1 MSRFTLKE
9 SKRIKEKY
17 YFATLDNGFKITVI
31 PKESPTYYA
40 MLCCDFGNADL
51 TYENNDQTYTL
62 PSGTAHFLEH
72 KMFES
77 EDGSDAFLEFDR
89 FGGNANA
96 FTSFENT
103 GYYFSCTDNFYDN
116 LAVLLK
122 STSSVHFSDESVEKE
137 KKIIEREILMY
148 EDSPSTKVLR
158 NLNRALYYEHPT
170 ISAVSGSVESVSTIN
185 KEILFRAY
193 EDFYTSSNLS
203 LCVYGNVEPDEV
215 YKTASAYFSGEKKS
229 RPKTVFPNEPIGVKQ
244 SRIVETAVVA
254 SPLYCIGIKC
264 EPSEVNDL
272 ASHRRAT
279 AIRLAISLI
288 FGRASDFFCENYASG
303 LINERFYAGYTQSVK
318 CASVVISGSG
328 NDYELVAQ
336 KAIAEI
342 EKKKLGFF
350 TDAEILREKRAAY
363 AESLTLFDSGEDIVA
378 SMAACAHLGYDDFDG
393 IDALCDITP
402 DEIKNALCSIN
413 TENCAISIIQ
423 KG

>member
-1 MSRFTLKE
+1 MN
-9 SKRIKEKY
+9 EKY

-31 PKESPTYYA
+31 PKESQTYYA

-51 TYENNDQTYTL
+51 TYENNNQTYTL

-72 KMFES
+72 KMFEND
-77 EDGSDAFLEFDR
+77 DGSDAFLEFDR

-103 GYYFSCTDNFYDN
+103 GYYFSCADNFYDN

-122 STSSVHFSDESVEKE
+122 SVSSVHFSDESVEKE

-170 ISAVSGSVESVSTIN
+170 INAVSGSVESVSTIS
-185 KEILFRAY
+185 KETLFHAY
-193 EDFYTSSNLS
+193 EDFYTPSNLS
-203 LCVYGNVEPDEV
+203 LCVYGDVEPEKV
-215 YKTASAYFSGEKKS
+215 YNTASAYFSGKKKD
-229 RPKTVFPNEPIGVKQ
+229 RPKTLFPNEPICVKQ
-244 SRIVETAVVA
+244 NRIVETAVVA

-264 EPSEVNDL
+264 TPSEVNNL
-272 ASHRRAT
+272 ATHRRAT
-279 AIRLAISLI
+279 ATRLAISLV
-288 FGRASDFFCENYASG
+288 FGRASDFYCQNYANG
-303 LINERFYAGYTQSVK
+303 LINERFYAGYTHSVK
-318 CASVVISGSG
+318 CANVIISGSG
-328 NDYELVAQ
+328 NDYELVAK
-336 KAIAEI
+336 KAIEAIE
-342 EKKKLGFF
+342 EKKQSFF

-402 DEIKNALCSIN
+402 DEIKDALYSIN
-413 TENCAISIIQ
+413 TNNCAISIIQ